1 MKKFINLAGQSTAM
15 ETITI
20 PKTEYE
26 ALKKQA
32 EVDEALVAKFRECF
46 EAVKKGK
53 VKEWTPK

>member
-1 MKKFINLAGQSTAM
+1 LAGQSTAM